1 MGHTAEILK
10 LLQTHGCM
18 NFKDSDYRS
27 FRRLLVGMVLSTDLA
42 SGYKNLA
49 NVKEAFPGV
58 FTDRVKPPGPDRRE
72 SVSRKS
78 SRIRNSGTSATL
90 PSMVSEIEIEPPS
103 IDVTQDLL
111 NLVVECAD
119 VSHPARGLEIHKR
132 WSILITHE
140 FLQQG
145 ELEEARGI
153 PISPL
158 CARGAIMDNPSFARA
173 QQGFLDFVV
182 SPKLRVISKLCG
194 QDMVWLRLLAANR
207 SFWGAHDSPGFTAI
221 ANQLD

>member
-1 MGHTAEILK
+1 MGAKLAVFIAALFHDVRHPGIQARYLLEARHAITLTYCTESPLESMHTAEILR
-10 LLQTHGCM
+10 LLQAHGCM

-49 NVKEAFPGV
+49 NVKDAFPSV

-78 SRIRNSGTSATL
+78 TAFRNSAISATL
-90 PSMVSEIEIEPPS
+90 PSTVGEIEIDPPS

-132 WSILITHE
+132 WSI
-140 FLQQG
+140 
-145 ELEEARGI
+145 
-153 PISPL
+153 
-158 CARGAIMDNPSFARA
+158 
-173 QQGFLDFVV
+173 
-182 SPKLRVISKLCG
+182 
-194 QDMVWLRLLAANR
+194 
-207 SFWGAHDSPGFTAI
+207 
-221 ANQLD
+221 